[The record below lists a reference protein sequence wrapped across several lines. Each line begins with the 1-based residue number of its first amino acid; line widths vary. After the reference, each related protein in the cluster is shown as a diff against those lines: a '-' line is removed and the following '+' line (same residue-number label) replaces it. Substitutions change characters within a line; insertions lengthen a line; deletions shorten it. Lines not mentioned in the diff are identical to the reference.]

1 MTVTD
6 SKPPAPYRRSA
17 RLLAA
22 LVMASIAWGA
32 IAEATHRHGNQST
45 IRSRLTLT
53 ADASPQSST
62 ARLETTETENSQT
75 GSSNAGQCL
84 ICQLQQNLSTI
95 LFAPPLRF
103 AIGDP
108 LSVRLSS
115 LSAPLLS
122 RSALPQQGRAPPSNL

>member
-6 SKPPAPYRRSA
+6 SNPPAPYRRSG

-45 IRSRLTLT
+45 LRSRLTLT
-53 ADASPQSST
+53 ADASRQSST
-62 ARLETTETENSQT
+62 ARLGTSETENSQT

-84 ICQLQQNLSTI
+84 ICQLQQNLSAT
-95 LFAPPLRF
+95 LFAPPLRI

-108 LSVRLSS
+108 LSVRL
-115 LSAPLLS
+115 
-122 RSALPQQGRAPPSNL
+122 RS